1 MRRTGRTP
9 RPEKEGESQAN
20 LKKLITIRIET
31 SSIEYFKKLADETG
45 ISYQNLIN
53 LFLSDCAKRKKKPNV
68 RWSAL
73 RAARGR
79 RGRPVGRAV
88 RRKKD

>member
-1 MRRTGRTP
+1 VQNP
-9 RPEKEGESQAN
+9 
-20 LKKLITIRIET
+20 KKLITIRIET
-31 SSIEYFKKLADETG
+31 ASIDYFKKLAEETG

-68 RWSAL
+68 RWSAF

-79 RGRPVGRAV
+79 RGRPVGRTA
-88 RRKKD
+88 RRNTKKDS